1 MDNTVKR
8 TLNFL
13 QHKTDRIYMRKYV
26 YPVLRIRV
34 FIGLEKWVNTLQK
47 SLLKRNIWRRNQ
59 FKYDNCI
66 AWSTDS
72 IEAIGE

>member
-34 FIGLEKWVNTLQK
+34 FIGLEK
-47 SLLKRNIWRRNQ
+47 
-59 FKYDNCI
+59 
-66 AWSTDS
+66 
-72 IEAIGE
+72 